1 MSIDAKLAEL
11 ECRRDA
17 LLQEM
22 GDNATHLGEYVKK
35 QYSPVNILR
44 RHIGPAI
51 GIAATLGT
59 LAAGA
64 KVPRAGLMR
73 LIWTRLLHRENNNS
87 DTKQAPGQTGSA
99 PPSTDAVS
107 AAREGTHSP
116 QPHHRGLRD
125 VAEPIVTNIIMD
137 VAQAIPWRSLLQRV
151 REKHKGR
158 DGQTDQKDPSRQ

>member
-11 ECRRDA
+11 ESRRDA
-17 LLQEM
+17 VLQEM
-22 GDNATHLGEYVKK
+22 GDNATHLGEYVKT
-35 QYSPVNILR
+35 QYSPVNVLR

-64 KVPRAGLMR
+64 KTSRGGIMR
-73 LIWTRLLHRENNNS
+73 LILSQLLHRESNKS
-87 DTKQAPGQTGSA
+87 ATEQASEQTGSQ
-99 PPSTDAVS
+99 PPLTDAVP
-107 AAREGTHSP
+107 AAHTGTSSSQSHR
-116 QPHHRGLRD
+116 RGLRD

-151 REKHKGR
+151 REKHKSR
-158 DGQTDQKDPSRQ
+158 DGQMDQKGPSHQ